1 MESIFRYFCIRN
13 GVPSIFRLMNNI
25 ATRTVYGF
33 FFLVIIIG
41 AILIS
46 PYLFALV
53 LFVVNILGINEIL
66 AMMLKSQAQ
75 RKQAR
80 PFVLTISSLVF
91 VTLSL
96 HALGLCDAS
105 CLLLLIPLFFLPYIH
120 VLFSRFLTL
129 FELFPVYLA
138 SLFLVSVPAALML
151 FFYNPLY
158 MGVLAGPFLLLAV
171 LFMIW
176 INDIFAYLFGIWLG
190 KHRLFERISPKKS
203 WEGSIGGLAA
213 TLLFVALAAVF
224 TDYLSVPVLMGMTA
238 IVVVFGSL
246 GDLIESMLKRQTGVK
261 DSGTLIPG
269 HGGILDR
276 FDAGFFAIPFVFT
289 YLSLIL

>member
-1 MESIFRYFCIRN
+1 
-13 GVPSIFRLMNNI
+13 MNNI
-25 ATRTVYGF
+25 ATRTLYGF

-66 AMMLKSQAQ
+66 AMMLKSPGK

-80 PFVLTISSLVF
+80 PFVLIISSLVF
-91 VTLSL
+91 VALSF
-96 HALGLCDAS
+96 HGLGLCQAQ
-105 CLLLLIPLFFLPYIH
+105 CLLLLIPLFFLPFIH
-120 VLFSRFLTL
+120 ALFSRYLTL
-129 FELFPVYLA
+129 FELFPVYFA

-151 FFYNPLY
+151 FFYNPFY
-158 MGVLAGPFLLLAV
+158 MGDLAGPFLLLAV

-176 INDIFAYLFGIWLG
+176 INDIFAFLFGIWLG
-190 KHRLFERISPKKS
+190 RHRLFERISPKKS
-203 WEGSIGGLAA
+203 WEGSIGGLAV
-213 TLLFVALAAVF
+213 TLLFVALAALF
-224 TDYLSVPVLMGMTA
+224 TDYLSATVLLGMTA
-238 IVVVFGSL
+238 IVVVSGSM